1 MRFFQTIRPSH
12 LGLLFVHMWIYCS
25 THRDTETGGVS
36 VMAIMYVALSLCLV
50 IVLLRSFKT
59 SFSAGAKRRVDV
71 GAVIAMACSAVL
83 LACPLPFSG
92 AAAHGLRVGV
102 GRRRRRVDVRAVGRI
117 LRTA

>member
-1 MRFFQTIRPSH
+1 MNPFRSKGRRMRFFQTIRPSH

-59 SFSAGAKRRVDV
+59 SFSAGAK
-71 GAVIAMACSAVL
+71 SASTWV
-83 LACPLPFSG
+83 P
-92 AAAHGLRVGV
+92 
-102 GRRRRRVDVRAVGRI
+102 
-117 LRTA
+117 